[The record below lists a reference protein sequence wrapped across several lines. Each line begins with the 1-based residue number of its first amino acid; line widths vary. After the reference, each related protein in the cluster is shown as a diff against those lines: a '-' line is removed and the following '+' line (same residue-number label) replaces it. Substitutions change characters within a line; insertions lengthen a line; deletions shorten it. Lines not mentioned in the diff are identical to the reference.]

1 MEKQHWLCGNKC
13 CKVLALSTGCLDT
26 LHAGRIVRKALLLIL
41 GNVYHKPVRKDQ
53 ELSVVEKRI
62 GTAR

>member
-1 MEKQHWLCGNKC
+1 MEEQHWLCGNNKC
-13 CKVLALSTGCLDT
+13 CKVLAVSTGCLDK

-53 ELSVVEKRI
+53 KLSLVEKR
-62 GTAR
+62 TAR